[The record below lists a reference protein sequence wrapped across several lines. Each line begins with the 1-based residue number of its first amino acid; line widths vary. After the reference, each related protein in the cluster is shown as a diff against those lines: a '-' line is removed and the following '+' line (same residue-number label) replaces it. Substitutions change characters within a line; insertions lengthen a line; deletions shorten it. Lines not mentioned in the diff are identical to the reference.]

1 MRIYKKNSMGNF
13 AEPYYYKLGFYL
25 LITLLLFIIT
35 LGLNI
40 IFNFKLLLV
49 LIIISLVFIVITT
62 AYSFRLVTNLR
73 LYNGF
78 FAKAKLCEKSIIKS
92 LVDTMTLNVVKQVD
106 RIEVP
111 NVFVDLSK
119 LKDKKRIIVNIE
131 RLAGMDN
138 IERLIP
144 LVSNA
149 FKGKYKNFAVTD
161 FVENENKM
169 DFTFILENVKLEK
182 RLIPQ
187 SIDELLEKDL
197 YKFKL
202 STDLTVDF
210 NKTPHLICT
219 GVTGSGKS
227 TFLISLLAQ
236 CYNRD
241 NIAVH
246 LIDPK
251 REFVSLGSITE
262 PQEILEKLKAIVKEM
277 EERELEIGQKITELG
292 QNAKSFGYA
301 PTMIFIDELTALV
314 AAYDNKQKKEFDSL
328 LRQLVL
334 KGRANSYFVCIFL
347 QNANSE
353 TISVAI
359 RNNLNVRIA
368 LGNNSSEDYRFIF
381 GQNTETISNDIPKFS
396 GYILIKSVNIN
407 PQRFFVPNLIK
418 YKLNS
423 VERIKGKRFKN

>member
-1 MRIYKKNSMGNF
+1 MKIYKKNSLGNF

-25 LITLLLFIIT
+25 LITLVLFIIM
-35 LGLNI
+35 LLINI
-40 IFNFKLLLV
+40 VFNFKLLLA
-49 LIIISLVFIVITT
+49 LIIISIIFIIITI
-62 AYSFRLVTNLR
+62 AYIFRLVAKLR
-73 LYNGF
+73 LYKGF
-78 FAKAKLCEKSIIKS
+78 FSKAQLCEKALIKS

-111 NVFVDLSK
+111 AVFVDFSK
-119 LKDKKRIIVNIE
+119 FKNEQKIIVTIE

-138 IERLIP
+138 VDRLIS
-144 LVSNA
+144 LVSNS
-149 FKGKYKNFAVTD
+149 FRGKYKNFAVTD
-161 FVENENKM
+161 FIENENKI
-169 DFTFILENVKLEK
+169 DFTFILENVKVEK
-182 RLIPQ
+182 RLVPQ
-187 SIDELLEKDL
+187 TIDELLEEDL
-197 YKFKL
+197 YKFRL

-236 CYNRD
+236 CYNRN
-241 NIAVH
+241 NINVH

-251 REFVSLGSITE
+251 REFVSLGSISE
-262 PQEILEKLKAIVKEM
+262 PMEILDKLKLIVKEM
-277 EERELEIGQKITELG
+277 EQRELEVGQKITELG
-292 QNAKSFGYA
+292 QNAKSFGYS
-301 PTMIFIDELTALV
+301 PTIIFIDELTALV

-368 LGNNSSEDYRFIF
+368 LGNNSAEDYRFIF
-381 GQNTETISNDIPKFS
+381 GSNTETISNDIPKFS

-418 YKLNS
+418 HKLNS
-423 VERIKGKRFKN
+423 VETIKGKRF

>member
-1 MRIYKKNSMGNF
+1 MKIYKKNSMGNF

-25 LITLLLFIIT
+25 LITLLLLLLT

-40 IFNFKLLLV
+40 LFNFKLLLILIV
-49 LIIISLVFIVITT
+49 ISIIFIIITI
-62 AYSFRLVTNLR
+62 AYIFRLVTNLR

-78 FAKAKLCEKSIIKS
+78 FSKAKLCEKAIIKS
-92 LVDTMTLNVVKQVD
+92 LVDTMTLNIVKQVD

-119 LKDKKRIIVNIE
+119 LKNTKRIIVNIE
-131 RLAGMDN
+131 RLAGMDD
-138 IERLIP
+138 IDRLIP

-149 FKGKYKNFAVTD
+149 FKGKYKNFAVID
-161 FVENENKM
+161 FIENENKM
-169 DFTFILENVKLEK
+169 DFTFILENVKVEK
-182 RLIPQ
+182 RLVPQ
-187 SIDELLEKDL
+187 TINELLEDDL

-202 STDLTVDF
+202 STDLSVDF

-236 CYNRD
+236 CYNRN
-241 NIAVH
+241 NINIH

-251 REFVSLGSITE
+251 REFVSLGSISE
-262 PQEILEKLKAIVKEM
+262 PIEILDKLKLIVEEM
-277 EERELEIGQKITELG
+277 EQRELEVGQKITELG
-292 QNAKSFGYA
+292 QNAKSFGYS
-301 PTMIFIDELTALV
+301 PTIIFIDELTALV

-368 LGNNSSEDYRFIF
+368 LGNNSAEDYRFIF
-381 GQNTETISNDIPKFS
+381 GSNTETISNDIPKFS

-418 YKLNS
+418 HKLNS
-423 VERIKGKRFKN
+423 VETIKGKRF

>member
-1 MRIYKKNSMGNF
+1 MKIYKKNSVGNF

-25 LITLLLFIIT
+25 LITLLLLLLT

-40 IFNFKLLLV
+40 LFNFKLLLILIV
-49 LIIISLVFIVITT
+49 IFIIFIIITT
-62 AYSFRLVTNLR
+62 TYIFRLVSYLR
-73 LYNGF
+73 LYKGF
-78 FAKAKLCEKSIIKS
+78 FSKAQLCEKAIIKS
-92 LVDTMTLNVVKQVD
+92 LVDTMTLNIVKQVD

-111 NVFVDLSK
+111 NVFVDFSRFK
-119 LKDKKRIIVNIE
+119 NEQKIIVNIE

-138 IERLIP
+138 VERLIP

-149 FKGKYKNFAVTD
+149 FRGKYKNFAVID

-187 SIDELLEKDL
+187 SIDELLEEDL

-202 STDLTVDF
+202 SKDLTVDF
-210 NKTPHLICT
+210 NQTPHLICT

-236 CYNRD
+236 CYNRN
-241 NIAVH
+241 NINIY

-251 REFVSLGSITE
+251 REFVSLGSISE
-262 PQEILEKLKAIVKEM
+262 PQEILEKLKSIVEEM
-277 EERELEIGQKITELG
+277 EARELEVGQKITELG
-292 QNAKSFGYA
+292 QNAKSFGYV

-381 GQNTETISNDIPKFS
+381 GQNTETISNDIHKFS

-407 PQRFFVPNLIK
+407 PQRFFVPNLIQ

-423 VERIKGKRFKN
+423 VEMIKGKRF

>member
-1 MRIYKKNSMGNF
+1 MKIYKKNSVGNF

-25 LITLLLFIIT
+25 LITLLLLLLT

-40 IFNFKLLLV
+40 LFNFKLLLILIV
-49 LIIISLVFIVITT
+49 ISIIFIIITT
-62 AYSFRLVTNLR
+62 TYIFRLVSYLR
-73 LYNGF
+73 LYKGF
-78 FAKAKLCEKSIIKS
+78 FSKAQLCEKAIIKS
-92 LVDTMTLNVVKQVD
+92 LVDTMTLNIVKQVD

-111 NVFVDLSK
+111 NVFVDFSRFK
-119 LKDKKRIIVNIE
+119 NEQKIIVNIE

-138 IERLIP
+138 VERLIP

-149 FKGKYKNFAVTD
+149 FRGKYKNFAVID

-187 SIDELLEKDL
+187 SIDELLEEDL

-210 NKTPHLICT
+210 NQTPHLICT

-236 CYNRD
+236 CYNRN
-241 NIAVH
+241 NINIY

-251 REFVSLGSITE
+251 REFVSLGSISE
-262 PQEILEKLKAIVKEM
+262 PQEILEKLKSIVEEM
-277 EERELEIGQKITELG
+277 EARELEVGQKITELG

-407 PQRFFVPNLIK
+407 PQRFFVPNLIQ

-423 VERIKGKRFKN
+423 VEMIKGKRF

>member
-1 MRIYKKNSMGNF
+1 MKIYKKNSIGNF
-13 AEPYYYKLGFYL
+13 AEPYYYKLSFYL
-25 LITLLLFIIT
+25 VITLVLFIIT
-35 LGLNI
+35 FGLNI
-40 IFNFKLLLV
+40 VFNFKLVLV
-49 LIIISLVFIVITT
+49 LIIISIVFIILITI
-62 AYSFRLVTNLR
+62 YIFRLVANLR

-92 LVDTMTLNVVKQVD
+92 LVDTMTLNIVKQVD

-111 NVFVDLSK
+111 NVFVDFSK
-119 LKDKKRIIVNIE
+119 FKNKQKIIVNIE
-131 RLAGMDN
+131 RLAGMDD

-149 FKGKYKNFAVTD
+149 FRGKYKNFAVID
-161 FVENENKM
+161 FIENENKM

-187 SIDELLEKDL
+187 SIDELLEEDL

-210 NKTPHLICT
+210 NQTPHLICT

-236 CYNRD
+236 CYNRN
-241 NIAVH
+241 NINVY

-251 REFVSLGSITE
+251 REFISLGSISE
-262 PQEILEKLKAIVKEM
+262 PTEILEKLKSIVEEM
-277 EERELEIGQKITELG
+277 EQRELEVGQKITELG
-292 QNAKSFGYA
+292 QNAKTFDYA
-301 PTMIFIDELTALV
+301 PTIIFIDELTALV

-381 GQNTETISNDIPKFS
+381 GQNTETISNDISKFS

-418 YKLNS
+418 HKLNS
-423 VERIKGKRFKN
+423 VEMIKGKSF

>member
-1 MRIYKKNSMGNF
+1 MKIYKKNSVGNF

-25 LITLLLFIIT
+25 LITLLLLLLT

-40 IFNFKLLLV
+40 LFNFKLLLILIV
-49 LIIISLVFIVITT
+49 ISIIFIIITT
-62 AYSFRLVTNLR
+62 TYIFRLVSYLR
-73 LYNGF
+73 LYKGF
-78 FAKAKLCEKSIIKS
+78 FSKAQLCEKAIIKS
-92 LVDTMTLNVVKQVD
+92 LVDTMTLNIVKQVD

-111 NVFVDLSK
+111 NVFVDFSRFK
-119 LKDKKRIIVNIE
+119 NEQKIIVNIE

-138 IERLIP
+138 VERLIP

-149 FKGKYKNFAVTD
+149 FRGKYKNFAVID

-187 SIDELLEKDL
+187 SIDELLEEDL

-202 STDLTVDF
+202 SKDLTVDF
-210 NKTPHLICT
+210 NQTPHLICT

-236 CYNRD
+236 CYNRN
-241 NIAVH
+241 NINIY

-251 REFVSLGSITE
+251 REFVSLGSISE
-262 PQEILEKLKAIVKEM
+262 PQEILEKLKSIVEEM
-277 EERELEIGQKITELG
+277 EARELEVGQKITELG

-314 AAYDNKQKKEFDSL
+314 AAYDKKQKKEFDSL

-381 GQNTETISNDIPKFS
+381 GQNTETISNDIPIFS

-407 PQRFFVPNLIK
+407 PQRFFVPNLIQ

-423 VERIKGKRFKN
+423 VEMIKGKRF

>member
-1 MRIYKKNSMGNF
+1 MKIYKKNSVGNF

-25 LITLLLFIIT
+25 VITLLLFIIT

-40 IFNFKLLLV
+40 VFNFKLLLA
-49 LIIISLVFIVITT
+49 LIIISLVFIIITT
-62 AYSFRLVTNLR
+62 AYIFRLVAKLR
-73 LYNGF
+73 LYKGF
-78 FAKAKLCEKSIIKS
+78 FSKAKLCEKALIKS

-111 NVFVDLSK
+111 AVFVDFSNFK
-119 LKDKKRIIVNIE
+119 SENRIIVNIE

-138 IERLIP
+138 VERLIP
-144 LVSNA
+144 LVSNS
-149 FKGKYKNFAVTD
+149 FRGKYKNFAVTD
-161 FVENENKM
+161 FIENENKM
-169 DFTFILENVKLEK
+169 DFTFILENVKVEK
-182 RLIPQ
+182 RLVPQ

-236 CYNRD
+236 CYNRS
-241 NIAVH
+241 NVNVH

-251 REFVSLGSITE
+251 REFISLGSISE
-262 PQEILEKLKAIVKEM
+262 PMEILEKLKSIVEEM
-277 EERELEIGQKITELG
+277 EARELEVGQKITELG
-292 QNAKSFGYA
+292 QNAKSFGYS
-301 PTMIFIDELTALV
+301 PTIIFIDELTALV

-381 GQNTETISNDIPKFS
+381 GANTETISNDIPKFS

-423 VERIKGKRFKN
+423 VEMIKGKRF